1 MNDKLNLS
9 FIEKGFE
16 LGNLSLDEK
25 PPKCMGYIAMHVNP
39 EKTVEDTALQFLV
52 MQWEV
57 IT

>member
-52 MQWEV
+52 MQ
-57 IT
+57 